1 MFLRIFHKMS
11 VYKPPP
17 ISVSTC
23 TSLSV
28 FRRMTITHKNAVVLL
43 SVVKIRKSREQ
54 HIVFHLFLEIHS
66 SHNLNN
72 AWRYFNLFISRYV
85 ELKRYIM
92 IYEWWHSFRRIS
104 FFCQPIDHCSFAASL
119 TCNHMIPN
127 NINILRY
134 PSFDILPLQVFTTP
148 FLIWLN
154 ICSSSFSHFNVS
166 L

>member
-23 TSLSV
+23 TLLSV
-28 FRRMTITHKNAVVLL
+28 FSRMTITHKNAVVLL

-66 SHNLNN
+66 SHR
-72 AWRYFNLFISRYV
+72 RYFNLFISRYV